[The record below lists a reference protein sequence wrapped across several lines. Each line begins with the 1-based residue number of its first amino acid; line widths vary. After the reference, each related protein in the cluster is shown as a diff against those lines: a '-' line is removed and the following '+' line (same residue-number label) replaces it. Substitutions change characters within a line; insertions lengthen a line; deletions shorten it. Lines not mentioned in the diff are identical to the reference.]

1 MNTDKNLSLDYY
13 IKQIYK
19 NNIQLFLKL
28 LIRGNSGINK
38 NLSRF
43 YQQILPFMKN
53 QFRAKRKN
61 KPEKNIAAVK
71 INGT

>member
-1 MNTDKNLSLDYY
+1 MNTDENLSLDYY

-61 KPEKNIAAVK
+61 KPQKNITALKV
-71 INGT
+71 NGT

>member
-13 IKQIYK
+13 LKQIYK
-19 NNIQLFLKL
+19 NNIKLFLKL

-61 KPEKNIAAVK
+61 KPQKNIAALK

>member
-13 IKQIYK
+13 VKQIYK

-61 KPEKNIAAVK
+61 KPQKNIAALK

>member
-13 IKQIYK
+13 LKQIYK
-19 NNIQLFLKL
+19 NNIQLFLKF

-61 KPEKNIAAVK
+61 KPQKNIAALK

>member
-61 KPEKNIAAVK
+61 KPQKSIAALK

>member
-13 IKQIYK
+13 VKQIYK

-53 QFRAKRKN
+53 QFRVKRKN
-61 KPEKNIAAVK
+61 KPQKNIAALK

>member
-13 IKQIYK
+13 VKQIYK

-28 LIRGNSGINK
+28 LIRGNARINK

-61 KPEKNIAAVK
+61 KPQKNIAALKV
-71 INGT
+71 NGT

>member
-13 IKQIYK
+13 LKQIYK

-28 LIRGNSGINK
+28 FIRGNSGINK

-61 KPEKNIAAVK
+61 KPQKNTAALK

>member
-13 IKQIYK
+13 VKQIYK
-19 NNIQLFLKL
+19 NNIQRFLKL
-28 LIRGNSGINK
+28 LIRGNAGINK

-43 YQQILPFMKN
+43 YRQILPFMKN

-61 KPEKNIAAVK
+61 KPQKNIAALKV
-71 INGT
+71 NGT

>member
-13 IKQIYK
+13 LKQIYK

-28 LIRGNSGINK
+28 LIRGNARINK

-61 KPEKNIAAVK
+61 KPQKNIAALK

>member
-13 IKQIYK
+13 VKQIYK

-28 LIRGNSGINK
+28 LIRGNAGINK

-61 KPEKNIAAVK
+61 KPQKNIAALKV
-71 INGT
+71 NGT

>member
-28 LIRGNSGINK
+28 LIRGNSWINK

-61 KPEKNIAAVK
+61 KPQKNIAALKV
-71 INGT
+71 NGT

>member
-13 IKQIYK
+13 VKQIYK

-28 LIRGNSGINK
+28 LIRGNAGINK

-61 KPEKNIAAVK
+61 KPQKNIAALK

>member
-61 KPEKNIAAVK
+61 KPQKNIAALK

>member
-61 KPEKNIAAVK
+61 KPQKNIAALKV
-71 INGT
+71 NGT

>member
-13 IKQIYK
+13 LKQIYK

-61 KPEKNIAAVK
+61 KPQKNIAALK

>member
-28 LIRGNSGINK
+28 LIRGNAGINK

-61 KPEKNIAAVK
+61 KPQKNITALKV
-71 INGT
+71 NGT

>member
-13 IKQIYK
+13 LKQIYK

-61 KPEKNIAAVK
+61 KPQKNIAALKV
-71 INGT
+71 NGT

>member
-28 LIRGNSGINK
+28 LIRGNSWINK

-61 KPEKNIAAVK
+61 KPQKNIAALK

>member
-28 LIRGNSGINK
+28 LIRGNAGINK

-61 KPEKNIAAVK
+61 KPQKNIAALKV
-71 INGT
+71 NGT

>member
-13 IKQIYK
+13 LKQIYK

-28 LIRGNSGINK
+28 LIRGNAGINK

-61 KPEKNIAAVK
+61 KPQKNIAALK